1 MEQDAG
7 RILFGEYMIH
17 IYISNVISGSINPSG
32 KKGSWGKIKLIAAT
46 VKKLRNYILTHRKIK
61 DLATDDCMFAAVRVT
76 NIILLWRVFS
86 VFALQFD

>member
-32 KKGSWGKIKLIAAT
+32 KKGS
-46 VKKLRNYILTHRKIK
+46 
-61 DLATDDCMFAAVRVT
+61 
-76 NIILLWRVFS
+76 
-86 VFALQFD
+86 